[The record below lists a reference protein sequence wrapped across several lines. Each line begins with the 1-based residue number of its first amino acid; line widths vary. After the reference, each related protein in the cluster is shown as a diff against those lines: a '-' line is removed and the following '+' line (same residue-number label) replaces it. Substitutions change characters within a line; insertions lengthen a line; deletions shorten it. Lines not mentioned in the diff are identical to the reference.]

1 MMMDITS
8 ILFFTGVAYEL
19 VTLRL
24 AYEYNI
30 AKMQPQKVAVKTY
43 KYRFRPLFHN

>member
-1 MMMDITS
+1 MMDITS

-24 AYEYNI
+24 AYEYSRLG
-30 AKMQPQKVAVKTY
+30 V
-43 KYRFRPLFHN
+43 L